1 MKPQEQRG
9 NRDQLPISGQLA
21 FSFVRQVIFRYVR
34 FGDTRRC
41 MSLETTQLAMYL
53 LAALVAGAAGGWLLC
68 GLSGKRKTGQLLDK
82 WQVKYDE
89 AARQRDR
96 FNAENTKLRTSIEA
110 QQAILHKHEMA
121 VTKYRT
127 ELQSVAEKAKSLNK
141 ELFSAKTE
149 RDEYQ
154 RISNDRQGA
163 LAQAK
168 YHVETLEEE
177 FKKTGAFYKG
187 ELQKSL
193 DKRRDLESRVED
205 AMAEH
210 ESLTNLLEASQHE
223 TESINKM
230 LSAAQTRLGNL
241 DAMEQKV
248 IELEAENA
256 QLRHD
261 SAVTNQ
267 TIEALQRDVEEL
279 DELKIQNKEL
289 SSCLR
294 SMETSRKQY
303 ERDAK
308 RYRDKADQSD
318 KRSETLRMKLDD
330 VEKSFSEMAAK
341 HDDALKLVRTQK
353 TDPNANGQKKAK
365 QEVDDLTQ
373 IVGIGKVFEKTL
385 HELGVFSFRQ
395 IANFGPSDIARVNME
410 LKEFK
415 GRMEQDDWVGQA
427 RELYFQKYGGE
438 VS

>member
-1 MKPQEQRG
+1 MSFPIEQIA
-9 NRDQLPISGQLA
+9 L
-21 FSFVRQVIFRYVR
+21 
-34 FGDTRRC
+34 
-41 MSLETTQLAMYL
+41 YL
-53 LAALVAGAAGGWLLC
+53 LAAVTAGAAAGWLFR
-68 GLSGKRKTGQLLDK
+68 GISGKRRLEQAVDK
-82 WQVKYDE
+82 WQIKYDE

-96 FNAENTKLRTSIEA
+96 FNAENTKLRTTLEA
-110 QQAILHKHEMA
+110 QQAVLHKRELA
-121 VTKYRT
+121 LSKFRT
-127 ELQSVAEKAKSLNK
+127 ELESVIEKSKSMGRELFTAKS
-141 ELFSAKTE
+141 E

-154 RISNDRQGA
+154 RICNERQSA
-163 LAQAK
+163 LSQANFA
-168 YHVETLEEE
+168 VQSLEEE

-205 AMAEH
+205 ALAEH

-223 TESINKM
+223 TASMNKM
-230 LSAAQTRLGNL
+230 LSAAQARLENL
-241 DAMEQKV
+241 DSMEQKI

-256 QLRHD
+256 ELRHE
-261 SAVTNQ
+261 AAGTRR
-267 TIEALQRDVEEL
+267 TIDALQRDVAEL

-294 SMETSRKQY
+294 SMETSRRQY

-308 RYRDKADQSD
+308 RYREKADQSD

-330 VEKSFSEMAAK
+330 VEKSFAEIAQQ
-341 HDDALKLVRTQK
+341 HDEALKVVDKRRVEAK
-353 TDPNANGQKKAK
+353 TKADNGGQASKR
-365 QEVDDLTQ
+365 ESDDLTQ

-385 HELGVFSFRQ
+385 HDLGIYSFRQ

-427 RELYFQKYGGE
+427 RELYFRKYGGE